1 MMFHLVEGL
10 TCGVLASVDVVTY
23 RTVASGVCI
32 NHYSA
37 KDFVEVISASSVA
50 GIVDAIAG
58 KDALDS
64 FDGW

>member
-10 TCGVLASVDVVTY
+10 ICGVLASVDVVTY

-32 NHYSA
+32 NHNSA

-50 GIVDAIAG
+50 GIVDGIAG
-58 KDALDS
+58 KDKFGS